1 MAFVQA
7 AKVIL
12 GVASPLFAE
21 QHRLVVGDRNRVSP
35 AVAELAIDWDAVIVL
50 VGVFLLLWLRM
61 LLLLVVVVAPCSKS
75 DDGSTNGGRGRRNVP
90 RPTIGRGLKG
100 DIVPGAAHLR
110 RRGCLLL
117 FPKIKRTNWSHYRR
131 NPSPPPPPPFRAI
144 SDIFPRSRDR
154 ANGRRGRRR
163 RYIID

>member
-1 MAFVQA
+1 MNTLRLGLRVLPPLLKEPRTGFVQA

-35 AVAELAIDWDAVIVL
+35 AVAKLAIDGDAVVVL

-75 DDGSTNGGRGRRNVP
+75 DDGSDERWREYDIRRCDSVDAGGLYGGGARG
-90 RPTIGRGLKG
+90 GG
-100 DIVPGAAHLR
+100 
-110 RRGCLLL
+110 
-117 FPKIKRTNWSHYRR
+117 
-131 NPSPPPPPPFRAI
+131 
-144 SDIFPRSRDR
+144 
-154 ANGRRGRRR
+154 
-163 RYIID
+163 